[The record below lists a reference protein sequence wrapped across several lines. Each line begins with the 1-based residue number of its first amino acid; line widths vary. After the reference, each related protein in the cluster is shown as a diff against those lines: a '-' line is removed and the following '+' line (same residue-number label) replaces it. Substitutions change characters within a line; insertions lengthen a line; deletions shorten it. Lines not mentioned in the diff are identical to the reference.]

1 MSDMSD
7 KEWRELIL
15 SELRDLRRDFQEF
28 KYTMATEVGMRK
40 GRQTIL
46 TAVTSAA
53 VSLAVAVTRVV

>member
-1 MSDMSD
+1 MPDMSD

-28 KYTMATEVGMRK
+28 KYTMATEISMRK